1 MKKHESRRQRHRKK
15 RRYLKWTLKTVWWAL
30 ALLFILS
37 ACGAGI
43 GVGIVSAMVKDEP
56 VRSKADFQRDLDSLF
71 QNSYAYF
78 QNTDKNNNPVRI
90 GAFRNDGEYRK
101 LIRSVNDVSPYL
113 VDAFIATEDRDFYTH
128 HGIVPRSILR
138 AAYQQLVHADVT
150 TGGSTITQQLVK
162 NVILKNRE
170 QDLERKSKEIV
181 LAVRLDAMFSKN
193 QILVYYMNSVF
204 FGKGANRQNL
214 YGVQAAAKGL
224 FNVDAKELNLPQAA
238 YIAGMVQRPNDYN
251 PFRGEK
257 NLQHGIKRMQLV
269 LRNMLETG
277 KITPQQYHEALK
289 FNIKASLAKP
299 DPSANGYSSY
309 PFIMYALETE
319 TAEILM
325 QHDGLNIEELSK
337 QGKYRST
344 LEQYVKQVQTR
355 GYHVY
360 STIDQK
366 MYDAVNKAATKNL
379 TFHNRTYK
387 GIKGHEQLGAVIID
401 NRSGAILAFV
411 PGTSSYNQNAKNH
424 ALDASRQSGSTI
436 KPLLVYG
443 PAIEE
448 KVISPDTLVLDEK
461 IPRADGSGY
470 YENSGK
476 TYHGPV
482 TVKEALKW
490 SYNIP
495 AIKVFN
501 RLGHD
506 TGFSYLRKLGI
517 PPDPI
522 DGEAAA
528 IGGQTRGY
536 TVAKMTAAF
545 ATFANQ
551 GNYNSP
557 YLISKVTDANGHVI
571 WEHKQAPTRIFS
583 PQTSYQIT
591 DMLRDVV
598 KSGTGVFIGSR
609 IHGYDLAGKTGT
621 STDDRDL
628 WFIGY
633 TPQVTIGAWSGYDY
647 GFSMSHNDHFTKRA
661 WVNIFNAAAKSS
673 PSYFDKGARF
683 ENPGHLFDGVKCLEC
698 DKIKKYQDKKKKEQ
712 KNNRDQHNNQ
722 PPDLP
727 PALPPSVPPP
737 PNNGDNPPP
746 TEPSEPPTKP
756 WYPPPPDE
764 GKKKPHHDPFPF

>member
-1 MKKHESRRQRHRKK
+1 MRKNETRRQRHMRK
-15 RRYLKWTLKTVWWAL
+15 RRYLKWTLKTVWWAF
-30 ALLFILS
+30 ALILILIV
-37 ACGAGI
+37 GGI
-43 GVGIVSAMVKDEP
+43 GVGAGIVSAMVKDEP
-56 VRSKADFQRDLDSLF
+56 LRSKEDFKRDLDSLF

-78 QNTDKNNNPVRI
+78 RNTDKNGNPVRI
-90 GAFRNDGEYRK
+90 GAFRNDGEFRK
-101 LIRSVNDVSPYL
+101 LIKSVNDVSPYL
-113 VDAFIATEDRDFYTH
+113 VDAFIATEDRDFYKH
-128 HGIVPRSILR
+128 HGIVPRSIIR
-138 AAYQQLVHADVT
+138 AAYQQAVHSDVT

-170 QDLERKSKEIV
+170 KDLERKAKEII
-181 LAVRLDAMFSKN
+181 LAIRLDSMFSKN
-193 QILVYYMNSVF
+193 EILVYYMNSVF

-224 FNVDAKELNLPQAA
+224 FNVDAKDLNLPQAA

-277 KITPQQYHEALK
+277 KITPQQYKDALK

-299 DPSANGYSSY
+299 DPTANGYSSY

-325 QHDGLNIEELSK
+325 QHDGLNIKELSK
-337 QGKYRST
+337 EGKYRST
-344 LEQYVKQVQTR
+344 LEQYVKLVQTN

-379 TFHNRTYK
+379 SFHNRTYK
-387 GIKGHEQLGAVIID
+387 GIKDHEQLGAVIMD
-401 NRSGAILAFV
+401 NRTGAILAFV

-424 ALDASRQSGSTI
+424 ALDAPRQSGSSI

-448 KVISPDTLVLDEK
+448 KLISPDTLVLDEK
-461 IPRADGSGY
+461 IPRSDGSGY

-482 TVKEALKW
+482 TVRNALKW

-501 RLGHD
+501 RLGHNV
-506 TGFSYLRKLGI
+506 GFDFLRKLGI
-517 PPDPI
+517 PPDPR

-545 ATFANQ
+545 ATFGNQ

-557 YLISKVTDANGHVI
+557 YLVSKVTDASGHVI
-571 WEHKQAPTRIFS
+571 WEHKQAPVRIFS
-583 PQTSYQIT
+583 PQTSYQVT

-598 KSGTGVFIGSR
+598 NSGTGVFIGSR

-621 STDDRDL
+621 SSDDRDL

-633 TPQVTIGAWSGYDY
+633 TPQV
-647 GFSMSHNDHFTKRA
+647 
-661 WVNIFNAAAKSS
+661 
-673 PSYFDKGARF
+673 
-683 ENPGHLFDGVKCLEC
+683 
-698 DKIKKYQDKKKKEQ
+698 
-712 KNNRDQHNNQ
+712 
-722 PPDLP
+722 
-727 PALPPSVPPP
+727 
-737 PNNGDNPPP
+737 
-746 TEPSEPPTKP
+746 
-756 WYPPPPDE
+756 
-764 GKKKPHHDPFPF
+764 